1 MSIDGES
8 THYCPLFFV
17 SGMAIAT
24 GLGWSTF
31 SFETG
36 GYVSPAG
43 HAVLS
48 ERQILFGQDLT
59 REVAVND
66 RQRHILQAGQRCL
79 PGDVCATRT
88 KSASTCRFRLLE
100 RLSDV
105 VPPSL
110 IVPPQCEAC
119 EI

>member
-48 ERQILFGQDLT
+48 ERQILLG
-59 REVAVND
+59 
-66 RQRHILQAGQRCL
+66 
-79 PGDVCATRT
+79 
-88 KSASTCRFRLLE
+88 
-100 RLSDV
+100 
-105 VPPSL
+105 
-110 IVPPQCEAC
+110 
-119 EI
+119 